1 MRLRIAVVFVAV
13 VFVLVAILYA
23 QEHKGKTRSAAPEA
37 IPATSPYY
45 PAVGIDI
52 DQNFTWSELLALV
65 TLLSIIVGCIQWL
78 ITRVIVQPQIEKS
91 IKAATKEIM
100 SACLDQF
107 TSKYAFGLHE
117 NEEKLI
123 HQSLSDQLQE
133 LVEYRD
139 EENERVTDVRE
150 RVRVLEARTARR

>member
-45 PAVGIDI
+45 PAIGIDI

-65 TLLSIIVGCIQWL
+65 TLLSIIIGCIQWL
-78 ITRVIVQPQIEKS
+78 ITRAIVQPQIEKS
-91 IKAATKEIM
+91 FKLLKQEITAE
-100 SACLDQF
+100 SLAQF

-117 NEEKLI
+117 AVDQANHQALNESMEKI
-123 HQSLSDQLQE
+123 VMQQD
-133 LVEYRD
+133 V
-139 EENERVTDVRE
+139 ENERLTDARE
-150 RVRVLEARTARR
+150 RIRVLESRRS